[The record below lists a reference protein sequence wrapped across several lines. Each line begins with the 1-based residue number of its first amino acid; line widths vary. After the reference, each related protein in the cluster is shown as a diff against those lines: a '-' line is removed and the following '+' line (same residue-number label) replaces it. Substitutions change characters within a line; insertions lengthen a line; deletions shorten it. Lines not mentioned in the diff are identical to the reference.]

1 MRAPIETVRVLA
13 APRARVSQE
22 GARAG
27 HGRASFRRCR
37 ARVSFGRVRDS
48 ERPAPERENR
58 LGASLEDA
66 GIALRPVSLA
76 LKPVSL
82 SLRPVFLVLKPMSLS
97 LRPVSLAL
105 KAMSLSLKPVF
116 LVLKAMS
123 LSLRPVSLALKAMSL
138 SLKPVFLALKP
149 ISLWLKPISLAL
161 GSISLARRARS
172 LVVRASPMCGTRA
185 RLRAIGLA
193 LATMPG
199 RVLFTFA
206 LLSFVFARL

>member
-105 KAMSLSLKPVF
+105 KAMSLSL
-116 LVLKAMS
+116 
-123 LSLRPVSLALKAMSL
+123 R
-138 SLKPVFLALKP
+138 PVFLALKP

-206 LLSFVFARL
+206 LLWFVFARL